1 MKRFIWPAIGAA
13 AAALVVGAYLF
24 GGVSGL
30 QGAALGLC
38 ATGFSIGAL
47 WWIIRL
53 STGSEAG
60 PKRTPVGTSLVVLA
74 FFVKLP
80 LFLALGTLAHRIGGH
95 APGCFLLGLALVY
108 FALVGWALAQ
118 S

>member
-1 MKRFIWPAIGAA
+1 MKRLVWPVIAVAA
-13 AAALVVGAYLF
+13 VALVVGAYLL
-24 GGVSGL
+24 GGMTGL
-30 QGAALGLC
+30 QGALLGLA
-38 ATGFSIGAL
+38 ATGFSIAAL

-53 STGSEAG
+53 STGGVLG
-60 PKRTPVGTSLVVLA
+60 PKRTPVGTTLVVLA

-80 LFLALGTLAHRIGGH
+80 LFIALGTLAHRVGGN
-95 APGCFLLGLALVY
+95 APACFLLGLALVY

>member
-1 MKRFIWPAIGAA
+1 VKRLIWPLIGVS
-13 AAALVVGAYLF
+13 AAALVVCAFAF
-24 GGVSGL
+24 GGPTAL
-30 QGAALGLC
+30 QGALLGLA

-53 STGSEAG
+53 SSSGQAG
-60 PKRTPVGTSLVVLA
+60 PKRTPVGTTLVVLA

-80 LFLALGTLAHRIGGH
+80 LFIALGALAHRIGGH
-95 APGCFLLGLALVY
+95 APACFLMGLALVY